1 MIFLAG
7 LEVHERQKGG
17 PLFPHPKAIGV
28 GYSPA
33 FDETQET
40 RSKIVAH
47 KRGEGFILVAATE
60 GAVTPTVAYRHTD
73 RTRAND
79 YSSVYAV
86 RSVWF
91 HHRKGAAPVWFHL
104 KGATPMDV
112 HRILSEL
119 RTERELVVD
128 AILHLG

>member
-17 PLFPHPKAIGV
+17 PLLPHCCPTPSPTPCHRRVGRWQAETERLRAVGV

-33 FDETQET
+33 FDDIQEI
-40 RSKIVAH
+40 RSKILAH
-47 KRGEGFILVAATE
+47 NRREGFILVAATE
-60 GAVTPTVAYRHTD
+60 AGETPTVAYRHTD
-73 RTRAND
+73 QARAND

-91 HHRKGAAPVWFHL
+91 HH
-104 KGATPMDV
+104 
-112 HRILSEL
+112 
-119 RTERELVVD
+119 
-128 AILHLG
+128 

>member
-1 MIFLAG
+1 MAG

-17 PLFPHPKAIGV
+17 PLLPHPKAAGV

-33 FDETQET
+33 FGEIQET

-47 KRGEGFILVAATE
+47 NLGEGVILVAATE
-60 GAVTPTVAYRHTD
+60 GAETPTVAYRHTG
-73 RTRAND
+73 RTRAHD

-91 HHRKGAAPVWFHL
+91 HHRKGAAPVWFHS
-104 KGATPMDV
+104 KGAAPV
-112 HRILSEL
+112 WFHSKGAAPVWFHYR
-119 RTERELVVD
+119 REP
-128 AILHLG
+128 HPCGSS

>member
-17 PLFPHPKAIGV
+17 PLFPHPKAVGV

-33 FDETQET
+33 FDEIQET
-40 RSKIVAH
+40 RSKSLEH

-60 GAVTPTVAYRHTD
+60 GGGTPTVAYRHTD
-73 RTRAND
+73 CARAND
-79 YSSVYAV
+79 YSTVYAV

-91 HHRKGAAPVWFHL
+91 HHRKG
-104 KGATPMDV
+104 G
-112 HRILSEL
+112 
-119 RTERELVVD
+119 RTRVVPLERS
-128 AILHLG
+128 HTCGRKQNP

>member
-17 PLFPHPKAIGV
+17 SLFPHPKAVGV

-33 FDETQET
+33 FDEIQEP
-40 RSKIVAH
+40 RSKILAH
-47 KRGEGFILVAATE
+47 KRGKGFILVAATE
-60 GAVTPTVAYRHTD
+60 GAITPTVAYRHTD
-73 RTRAND
+73 RIRGTD

-91 HHRKGAAPVWFHL
+91 HHRKEPHPW
-104 KGATPMDV
+104 T
-112 HRILSEL
+112 
-119 RTERELVVD
+119 
-128 AILHLG
+128 